1 MPDHLNRMT
10 EFASN
15 TTGARRRALRI
26 TLGFGIAFLSS
37 VAALAVIE
45 GVVRIAG
52 YGSDQLLRDDSVL
65 GVRFIESKR
74 GLSQST
80 CYHANVTVNSQGW
93 RSPEF
98 AQMKSDDVFRVLVLG
113 DSFMAGL
120 QVNDDEIFSS
130 VLRQRLNDAGL
141 GKRVEVITFG
151 VPSWGTDQQYLALRQ
166 YGLKLN
172 PDLVVVAFYA
182 QNDVAETDLM
192 LRSSTNTY
200 PKPFFDLREGRLI
213 ELPFVDS
220 TPMPIKVGRRIAAD
234 LRLYPMV
241 RDSLL
246 TFPLAHR
253 VLFRFGIVGVVP
265 QENESPEPEDPSL
278 WQWPDRWR
286 RQIGVFELRPWAD
299 WSRAWAISEA
309 LLNRMN
315 AEATSTGARFLLLGV
330 ASPIEVMPQEILLG
344 LIASRKGDFDADQ
357 PTRRLTEISARRG
370 IDFVSMVPAFKN
382 RIGNSAKIFE
392 DLFLRCDGH
401 WTPAGHRLAAELA
414 AAEVVAR
421 VRLGRHDSVSREQA
435 QRMNDLRTY

>member
-1 MPDHLNRMT
+1 MA

-15 TTGARRRALRI
+15 RTVVHRRALLL
-26 TLGFGIAFLSS
+26 TLGLAIAFLSS

-52 YGSDQLLRDDSVL
+52 FGSDQLLRDDSVL

-93 RSPEF
+93 RTPEF

-130 VLRQRLNDAGL
+130 ILRQRLNEAGL
-141 GKRVEVITFG
+141 RKKVEVITFG

-192 LRSSTNTY
+192 LRLSTNTY
-200 PKPFFDLREGRLI
+200 PKPFFDLREERLI

-220 TPMPIKVGRRIAAD
+220 TPMPIRVGRRLAAD
-234 LRLYPMV
+234 LRVYPMV

-253 VLFRFGIVGVVP
+253 VLFRMGIVGVVP
-265 QENESPEPEDPSL
+265 QEIESPEPEDSSL

-330 ASPIEVMPQEILLG
+330 ASPIEVMPQDVLTG
-344 LIASRKGDFDADQ
+344 LIGKKMKDFDADQ
-357 PTRRLTEISARRG
+357 PTRRLTEISMRRG
-370 IDFVSMVPAFKN
+370 IDFVSMVPAFRE
-382 RIGNSAKIFE
+382 RIGGRAQTFE

-414 AAEVVAR
+414 TTEVVAR
-421 VRLGRHDSVSREQA
+421 
-435 QRMNDLRTY
+435 LRADQ

>member
-1 MPDHLNRMT
+1 M
-10 EFASN
+10 ASAAN
-15 TTGARRRALRI
+15 GISVRRHALFI
-26 TLGFGIAFLSS
+26 TFGLLVAFLSS
-37 VAALAVIE
+37 VAALTIVE
-45 GVVRIAG
+45 GVVRVAEF
-52 YGSDQLLRDDSVL
+52 GSDQMLRDDPVL
-65 GVRFIESKR
+65 GVKFIESKR

-80 CYHANVTVNSQGW
+80 CYHANVTINSQGW
-93 RSPEF
+93 RTPEF
-98 AQMKSDDVFRVLVLG
+98 TQMKSDDVFRVLVLG
-113 DSFMAGL
+113 DSFMAGM
-120 QVNDDEIFSS
+120 QVADDEIFSS
-130 VLRQRLNDAGL
+130 VLRQRLNEAGL

-192 LRSSTNTY
+192 LRASTNTY

-220 TPMPIKVGRRIAAD
+220 TPMPIRLGRRLAAD
-234 LRLYPMV
+234 LRVYPMV

-246 TFPLAHR
+246 TIPLAHR
-253 VLFRFGIVGVVP
+253 ILFRLGIVGVVP
-265 QENESPEPEDPSL
+265 QENQGPEPEDGTL

-309 LLNRMN
+309 LLHRMN

-330 ASPIEVMPQEILLG
+330 ASPIEVMPQAVLSG
-344 LIASRKGDFDADQ
+344 LISSRRGDFDADQ
-357 PTRRLTEISARRG
+357 PTRRLTEISMRRG
-370 IDFVSMVPAFKN
+370 IDFVSLVPAFRN
-382 RIGNSAKIFE
+382 RIGDNAKIFE
-392 DLFLRCDGH
+392 DLFLHCDGH

-414 AAEVVAR
+414 TTEVAAR
-421 VRLGRHDSVSREQA
+421 
-435 QRMNDLRTY
+435 LRTVQ